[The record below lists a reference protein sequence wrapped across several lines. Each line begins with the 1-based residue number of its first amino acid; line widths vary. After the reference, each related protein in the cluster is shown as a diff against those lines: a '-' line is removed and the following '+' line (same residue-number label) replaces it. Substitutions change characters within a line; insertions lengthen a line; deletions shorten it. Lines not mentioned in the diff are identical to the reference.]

1 MSHQKKF
8 TQRIAAAAGTMAG
21 VAAMPATTEAA
32 VVSVTGAPVSLSLS
46 AANGTSVTWDID
58 GDSVSEFRLHK
69 VGGTFGG
76 FFSYN
81 EVRLA
86 SNTSASGIGNGRGLL
101 GLFSDKVQALSASFV
116 VGPSGLSTS
125 WGFSF
130 NNGSHSQRR
139 AMSSGTFLGN
149 QYGPFIGS
157 DFASY
162 GFGPGSN
169 FFGFRFNDGIGTGL
183 NYGWGVIDF
192 DLTSGTVTISEW
204 HYETDDNVGVHI
216 DAVPEPNSLVLLA
229 AGAAGVAAY
238 RRRRTTK
245 AATESTDSDA
255 AS

>member
-46 AANGTSVTWDID
+46 AINGTSVSWDID
-58 GDSVSEFRLHK
+58 GDGFSEFRLHK

-86 SNTSASGIGNGRGLL
+86 SNTVASGTGNGRGLL
-101 GLFSDKVQALSASFV
+101 GLFSDKVQALSVSFV
-116 VGPSGLSTS
+116 VGPSGLSTT

-130 NNGSHSQRR
+130 NNGQHSQRR
-139 AMSSGTFLGN
+139 AMTSGTFLGN
-149 QYGPFIGS
+149 PYGPFIGS

-204 HYETDDNVGVHI
+204 HYETDDNVGVHV
-216 DAVPEPNSLVLLA
+216 VPEPNSLALLA

-238 RRRRTTK
+238 RRRRTAK
-245 AATESTDSDA
+245 VATESTTAETES